1 MPSPGLPRSAED
13 FCESFKRKASVR
25 DSSARLQTSPPSSSL
40 RTSSTASRGLARSAR
55 TPTRTPT
62 TPAPSATRWGEQE
75 RVQFL
80 ALQLLNSVLP
90 AAKPHP
96 AERKEMMSKVFEAA
110 QSLV

>member
-1 MPSPGLPRSAED
+1 M
-13 FCESFKRKASVR
+13 
-25 DSSARLQTSPPSSSL
+25 
-40 RTSSTASRGLARSAR
+40 
-55 TPTRTPT
+55 
-62 TPAPSATRWGEQE
+62 
-75 RVQFL
+75 QFL